1 LDQER
6 TAKSKLQ
13 DAITK
18 LEFEL
23 KDTKLGVSLANGQS
37 SDAQKRLDEASEK
50 ITELYG
56 QIGKLQAAN
65 KKVESDFA
73 AMTLERDSLANTSVD
88 LKK

>member
-1 LDQER
+1 MDQER

-50 ITELYG
+50 ITGLYG

-65 KKVESDFA
+65 KRVESDFA

>member
-65 KKVESDFA
+65 KRVESDFA